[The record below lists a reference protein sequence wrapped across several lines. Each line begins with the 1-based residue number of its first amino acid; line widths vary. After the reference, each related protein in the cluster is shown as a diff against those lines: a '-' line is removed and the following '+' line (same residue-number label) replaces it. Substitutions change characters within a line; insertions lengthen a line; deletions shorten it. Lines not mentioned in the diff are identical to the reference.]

1 MELHEKN
8 LLKGVTTYIIV
19 EAVKKKRRTFKKPYS
34 RSIVGATLKFIQ
46 KRRAEKPEV
55 CDVALWH
62 ALSLFISC
70 DVEIKERIKKTRHE
84 KKTEKVELM
93 AETQKTQSKDRP
105 QGAAPKGP
113 KLGGGGGG

>member
-1 MELHEKN
+1 MDNYVQETSQED
-8 LLKGVTTYIIV
+8 IIV
-19 EAVKKKRRTFKKPYS
+19 EAVKKKHQTFKKPYS

-55 CDVALWH
+55 CDVAL
-62 ALSLFISC
+62 C
-70 DVEIKERIKKTRHE
+70 EIKERIKKNRDE

-105 QGAAPKGP
+105 KGVAPKGP